1 MTRIARSCWLQRAAG
16 VAGLIALTALTGC
29 GGVADAPERGPY
41 ALLLDGASSRSE
53 QTQLRAEAQRQSDA
67 RKVTFT
73 IVNVDRI
80 EDLGE
85 QLRALARSDVRM
97 VFVQGERFDALLQ
110 RIAWEFPRQRFT
122 SLQGRMLRPNLALY
136 RLREED
142 LSWLAG
148 WLAARVSRSH
158 RIARMTDWGPDAMG
172 RSGLP
177 EGVPDAA
184 ERAFTAGARN
194 ADPNVIVVSAPVD
207 VARIP
212 ALAQRDVDVVYAA
225 VDPADPTVAAAFKEA
240 SMRLIGHAPT
250 RPASYPDWLVA
261 SGRSD
266 PALLLSAA
274 LTDIRDAVW
283 RGDLERSF
291 GLRRP
296 DALQLQPSPALSPL
310 IAAELQSRI
319 DDILAARIQV
329 APAPQGS
336 AGRATTRPG
345 SGAASSLP
353 PSGAHSPTTGP
364 GAGEPA
370 PANH

>member
-1 MTRIARSCWLQRAAG
+1 MSPAKREIRLHRPDQVRQAVFLAAKRLLERLRKPAISVTSPASQRAPQS
-16 VAGLIALTALTGC
+16 TT
-29 GGVADAPERGPY
+29 PSGP
-41 ALLLDGASSRSE
+41 
-53 QTQLRAEAQRQSDA
+53 Q
-67 RKVTFT
+67 
-73 IVNVDRI
+73 
-80 EDLGE
+80 
-85 QLRALARSDVRM
+85 
-97 VFVQGERFDALLQ
+97 
-110 RIAWEFPRQRFT
+110 
-122 SLQGRMLRPNLALY
+122 
-136 RLREED
+136 
-142 LSWLAG
+142 
-148 WLAARVSRSH
+148 
-158 RIARMTDWGPDAMG
+158 
-172 RSGLP
+172 
-177 EGVPDAA
+177 
-184 ERAFTAGARN
+184 
-194 ADPNVIVVSAPVD
+194 SAPQTAPQSITKTASQS
-207 VARIP
+207 ARP
-212 ALAQRDVDVVYAA
+212 PQSSEP
-225 VDPADPTVAAAFKEA
+225 VDPAPQAPAVAAAFKEA

-250 RPASYPDWLVA
+250 RPASYPDWLIA

-274 LTDIRDAVW
+274 LTDVRDAVW

-353 PSGAHSPTTGP
+353 PSGANSPTTGP

>member
-16 VAGLIALTALTGC
+16 VAGLIALTTLTGC

-53 QTQLRAEAQRQSDA
+53 QTHLRAEAQRQSDA

-97 VFVQGERFDALLQ
+97 VFVQSERFDALLQ

-177 EGVPDAA
+177 EAVPEAA
-184 ERAFTAGARN
+184 ERACTAGARN
-194 ADPNVIVVSAPVD
+194 
-207 VARIP
+207 
-212 ALAQRDVDVVYAA
+212 VDVVYAA
-225 VDPADPTVAAAFKEA
+225 VDPADPAVAAAFKEA

-250 RPASYPDWLVA
+250 RPASYPDWLIA

-274 LTDIRDAVW
+274 LTDVRDAVW

-353 PSGAHSPTTGP
+353 PSGANSPTTGP